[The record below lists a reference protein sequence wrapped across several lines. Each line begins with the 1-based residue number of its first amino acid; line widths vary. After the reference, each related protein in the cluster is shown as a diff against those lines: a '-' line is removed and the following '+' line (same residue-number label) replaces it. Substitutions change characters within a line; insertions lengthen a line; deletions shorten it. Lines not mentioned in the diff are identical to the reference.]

1 MRTWLLVAALG
12 LVMACVGGCII
23 IDTEKTGVCV
33 TRSAEPADVTNS
45 EIDAVS
51 KLSVEDNRREGYRRI
66 AERKCLA
73 ADAQTHLVEAVFQHL
88 SLEDSKVDVV
98 MALIHNRCFNS
109 EAKAAILQRLDSLSL
124 EDNRREVLDAI
135 SSRKG

>member
-12 LVMACVGGCII
+12 MAMVCASGCII

-33 TRSAEPADVTNS
+33 TSSAEPADVTNG

-51 KLSVEDNRREGYRRI
+51 KLSLEDNRRDGYKRI
-66 AERKCLA
+66 AERRCLCPEV
-73 ADAQTHLVEAVFQHL
+73 QTHLVEAVFQNL
-88 SLEDSKVDVV
+88 SLEDSKVDVL

-109 EAKAAILQRLDSLSL
+109 AAKAAILQHLDSLSL
-124 EDNRREVLDAI
+124 EDTRRDILDAI
-135 SSRKG
+135 GSRKG